1 MHRSGHKSAQKGEC
15 MINKRELKAAMVR
28 EGYNQTTLAERL
40 GMSSSTLS
48 AKLKNSSFK
57 YSEMVSLVDILHL
70 DDPGAIFFAEGLTK
84 LVN

>member
-1 MHRSGHKSAQKGEC
+1 
-15 MINKRELKAAMVR
+15 MINVRELKAAMVR

-57 YSEMVSLVDILHL
+57 YSELVSLVGILRL
-70 DDPGAIFFAEGLTK
+70 EDPGTIFFADALTNS
-84 LVN
+84 VN